1 MAIAMSDRV
10 LSEMN
15 TTPLI
20 DVLLVLIVMLIM
32 TIPVA
37 THKVGIDL
45 PNGPPPT
52 TTRLDPVRN
61 DLHIDRSGRT
71 SWNGRQV
78 DDRAL
83 AYLLG
88 EAARLEPAPEV
99 HFRPDA
105 DARYERV
112 DEVLAMAKKAQV
124 TKLGFVGNSAFV
136 RAF

>member
-1 MAIAMSDRV
+1 MAAAISDRV
-10 LSEMN
+10 MTEMN

-37 THKVGIDL
+37 THQVSIDL

-52 TTRLDPVRN
+52 TVRPDPFRN
-61 DLHIDRSGRT
+61 ELHIDRSGIAR
-71 SWNGRQV
+71 WNGQAV

-83 AYLLG
+83 AFLLA
-88 EAARLEPAPEV
+88 EAARMEPAPEV

-105 DARYERV
+105 EARYERV
-112 DEVLAMAKKAQV
+112 DEVLAMTKKARV
-124 TKLGFVGNSAFV
+124 AKLGFVGNSAFV

>member
-10 LSEMN
+10 LTEMN
-15 TTPLI
+15 MTPLI

-45 PNGPPPT
+45 PNGPP